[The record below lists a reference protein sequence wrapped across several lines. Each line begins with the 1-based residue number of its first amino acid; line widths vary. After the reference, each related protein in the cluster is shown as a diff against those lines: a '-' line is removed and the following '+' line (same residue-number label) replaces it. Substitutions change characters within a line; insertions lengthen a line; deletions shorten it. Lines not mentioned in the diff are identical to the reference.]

1 MICLH
6 CDVFLTSALKS
17 KYRPTKLTKL
27 RFLLAAVLS
36 VAVTSVV
43 FLYYVL
49 PWMVP
54 AEEPEAVPPAVISDR
69 HGEWL
74 GILRGKNLYRS
85 EPLPQGNLPENLV
98 CAILA
103 AEDKRFFSH
112 GGIDALAALRAGWY
126 HFLGKGKS
134 GASTISMQLAKIAA
148 QQRAEA
154 QGENFAPRSWQT
166 KIWECLVARRWEM
179 EHGKEWILRQY
190 MDRVDLGNLCRGVE
204 AAAHFYFGK
213 SAHELDCPQA
223 ALLAALAL
231 APGRLNP
238 LQHPEQALARR
249 NRILERL
256 GESTAAPL
264 GVSAHAL
271 SNTPYTA
278 DTPGRLTLDA
288 PLQRACK
295 GIAERVL
302 ADLTPHH
309 VTQAAIVVLDN
320 RTGEVLVRLGVAQDN
335 ATGSGQLDGT
345 SMRRSAGSTLKPFV
359 FAQAFAHGAWPGT
372 VMADVP
378 VIYRSLD
385 GVQAPT
391 NYNARYLG
399 PISVRQALACSQ
411 NVPAMEALNRFCAD
425 PRGGVAEFLA
435 LLRRLG
441 YGIEGE
447 AREYGLGLAIGNA
460 HVTLLEQVRA
470 FAALARGGSLP
481 ELRFTLPP
489 RIIGEEQ
496 VEQQVEQPVAKGVRV
511 LDERICYLVSD
522 ILSDTHA
529 RAATFGMAPALRF
542 PFRCACKTGTSSN
555 YRDNWCIG
563 YTREYTVGVWCGN
576 FDNSSMEKVSGVS
589 GAGPIFHG
597 VFELLSRREK
607 MSFPPFPEGISEVE
621 IDSRTG
627 LPPRRDTPQECRV
640 RELCLAGKKPTAAGR
655 YDEQGRALLDSRYAE
670 WLRRSG
676 LGSLFAV
683 ELAAPAPRRPAI
695 LVPAEGS
702 TVILDP
708 VLPGGGRYISLKST
722 LPTATAEWRCDTLR
736 LRRDGDRWHAEL
748 APGTH
753 IILVEDKVNHL
764 RARAR
769 FIVTK
774 RE

>member
-1 MICLH
+1 M
-6 CDVFLTSALKS
+6 
-17 KYRPTKLTKL
+17 L
-27 RFLLAAVLS
+27 RSLLAAVLS
-36 VAVTSVV
+36 VVITFVV

-49 PWMVP
+49 PWMAPV
-54 AEEPEAVPPAVISDR
+54 EEPAVVPSAVISDR

-74 GILRGKNLYRS
+74 GILRGENLYRS
-85 EPLPQGNLPENLV
+85 EPLPQGDLPENLV
-98 CAILA
+98 RAILA

-126 HFLGKGKS
+126 HLMGKSKS

-154 QGENFAPRSWQT
+154 QGTTPAPRSWQT
-166 KIWECLVARRWEM
+166 KISECLVARRWEM
-179 EHGKEWILRQY
+179 EHGKAWILRQY

-231 APGRLNP
+231 APSRLNP
-238 LQHPEQALARR
+238 LRHPETALARR

-264 GVSAHAL
+264 GVSGHAL
-271 SNTPYTA
+271 SDTPYTA
-278 DTPGRLTLDA
+278 DVPGRLTLDA
-288 PLQRACK
+288 PLQRECK
-295 GIAERVL
+295 DIAERVL
-302 ADLTPHH
+302 ADLAPHH

-320 RTGEVLVRLGVAQDN
+320 RTGEVLVRLGVAQDH
-335 ATGSGQLDGT
+335 AAGSEQLDGT

-399 PISVRQALACSQ
+399 PISLRQALACSQ
-411 NVPAMEALNRFCAD
+411 NVPAMEALNRYCSN
-425 PRGGVAEFLA
+425 PRGGVAEFLT

-441 YGIEGE
+441 YQIEGE

-489 RIIGEEQ
+489 RVIGK
-496 VEQQVEQPVAKGVRV
+496 QQVEQPVAKGVRV

-542 PFRCACKTGTSSN
+542 PFRCACKTGTSSD

-576 FDNSSMEKVSGVS
+576 FDNSSMENVSGVS
-589 GAGPIFHG
+589 GAGPIFHE

-607 MSFPPFPEGISEVE
+607 MSFPPCPKGITEVE

-627 LPPRRDTPQECRV
+627 LLPRKDTPQECCV
-640 RELCLAGKKPTAAGR
+640 RELCLTGKEPTAAGR
-655 YDEQGRALLDSRYAE
+655 YDGQGRALLDSRYTE

-676 LGSLFAV
+676 LGARFAV
-683 ELAAPAPRRPAI
+683 EAAAPAPRRPAI

-708 VLPGGGRYISLKST
+708 VLPGGGRCISLKST

-736 LRRDGDRWHAEL
+736 LVRNGDRWHAEL
-748 APGTH
+748 VPGTH
-753 IILVEDKVNHL
+753 TIFVEDKVNHL

-769 FIVTK
+769 FRVTE